1 MSDTPRTDAETGW
14 PFGPK
19 GKIKTK
25 AFYQEKGGAYV
36 LADVARNLEMELK
49 CMEDS
54 LRSSGL
60 TAARARIAELE
71 ADVIEQARLLGIS
84 GSKEA
89 KLLARISELEREN
102 ARIKANHGCAR
113 NQGATQFC
121 AEAVANAQDKAR
133 LDWLEAN
140 EYWIEIGRKL
150 EPDHKPTESFMPM
163 TARQAIDAAMKQNAP

>member
-60 TAARARIAELE
+60 TAARARIAESESE
-71 ADVIEQARLLGIS
+71 ALEQARLLSMS
-84 GSKEA
+84 GEREA
-89 KLLARISELEREN
+89 RLLARIAALE
-102 ARIKANHGCAR
+102 
-113 NQGATQFC
+113 
-121 AEAVANAQDKAR
+121 QDKARHAADAAR

>member
-60 TAARARIAELE
+60 TAARARIAESESE
-71 ADVIEQARLLGIS
+71 ALEQARLLSMS
-84 GSKEA
+84 GEREA
-89 KLLARISELEREN
+89 RLLARIAALE
-102 ARIKANHGCAR
+102 
-113 NQGATQFC
+113 
-121 AEAVANAQDKAR
+121 QDKARHAADAAR

-140 EYWIEIGRKL
+140 EYWIEISRKL
-150 EPDHKPTESFMPM
+150 EPDHKPTESFLPT
-163 TARQAIDAAMKQNAP
+163 TARQAIDAAMRGQTK